1 MPVGW
6 SELIIRDES
15 LRYSLNPLER
25 VLCPFKKHGFNDFR
39 KKCLNEN
46 GIIETLEGHVNNYN
60 AISTWHST
68 SIKNKYRLRFYT
80 KRTVYRE

>member
-6 SELIIRDES
+6 SELITRNES

-46 GIIETLEGHVNNYN
+46 GIIETLEGDVNHHN
-60 AISTWHST
+60 AIPSRYSAE
-68 SIKNKYRLRFYT
+68 SSYQY
-80 KRTVYRE
+80 